1 MAFTQNDASQ
11 IRRVRLPP
19 VWNLVKRE
27 ASLEYCQ
34 LAADES
40 DMPATV
46 SILQTFSKNAARI
59 SLALDGGTTVVAV
72 KKPKGDL
79 LENVGYLLK
88 SSAFTRNDGHI
99 SFHSR
104 ASWLAHP
111 KFKKVAEGQ
120 ICDDARKSWAAG
132 ISYPEERRG
141 KDGKVERVGL
151 RPPQIGALHAIAA
164 HFTVSKAPSLV
175 VMPTGTGK
183 TEVMLATA
191 IMRCPERVLVL
202 VPSDAL
208 RTQTYSKFVRL
219 GLLRTLGVIGD
230 DVANPVVGVLRKS
243 VQHKRD
249 LQNLEKCNV
258 VISTVAGLQHAS
270 TDLLKQFCG
279 LFDTVFFD
287 EAHHVPA
294 VSWQRVIDA
303 LHNQCVVQFTATP
316 FRLDGQRIPGR
327 IIYSFP
333 LRLAQEQKYF
343 RKINFC
349 EVFEPDEEKSDAA
362 IAEEAVRQL
371 REDLKNNFD
380 HFLLARADSIARA
393 QKLLTDIYE
402 AKYKDLNPVV
412 IHSRKSGYSKT
423 LEDIKVGK
431 HRIIVCVDMFGEGF
445 DFPRLKIAALH
456 DPHRSL
462 GITLQFTGRFT
473 RDAAGIGDATL
484 VANIA
489 DPKVAESIEELY
501 AEDSDWNK
509 LIPELS
515 AKAIQSQIDFSDFL
529 QNMEPEKSGEEIFG
543 LNVLR
548 PKVSTVLFTAKSFS
562 PRNFRKG
569 IKKGLRVE
577 RVWNSKDKDLLI
589 FVTKSRP
596 PIEWASIK
604 ETTNELWDLFIVY
617 FDKESKLLF
626 IYSSLKG
633 TLHQTLAEAV
643 TGKTAQ
649 LISGEQMFRAFSG
662 VSRLVFHNAGLYGR
676 GKKLRFR
683 MYTGLDIG
691 EAIDPANQ
699 IGATKSNLF
708 AVGYEAGERVSVG
721 ASHKG
726 RVWSM
731 SSASVPDW
739 QQWCKH
745 TAQKIVNPQ
754 IVTNSYLQHTLIPKE
769 ISQLPAN
776 AKPYAITMPIEWYSP
791 EAEAFRVYSE
801 NKVVPFESVGISGFN
816 KISDTELEFCLE
828 MTTGAKH
835 DFSLRWG
842 PTEGAFAVSQKSG
855 STLELRTSTWTMG
868 LAEFFQEHPPVLI
881 CFDGSEII
889 GPRLL
894 SVPTAIPFEYDAA
907 RILTAN
913 WQGVDITVESKWKT
927 QNKRTNSIQG
937 RMIDTICKKANQ
949 IVFDD
954 DDSGEAADIVEISE
968 NGDEIVISFYH
979 CKFSSGATPAQRVK
993 DLYEVCG
1000 QAVRSMKWTTDTRRL
1015 LAHLQQRETLPNGR
1029 PTRFEK
1035 GDLKLLASIKRR
1047 LRKRRVRFEISI
1059 VQPGLSKA
1067 ALEPEVSSILGAAS
1081 NYLMETINHPL
1092 DVYASA

>member
-1 MAFTQNDASQ
+1 VAFKQNDASQ
-11 IRRVRLPP
+11 GRRVRLPP
-19 VWNLVKRE
+19 VWNLTKKE
-27 ASLEYCQ
+27 AALEYCQ
-34 LAADES
+34 LASEEIES
-40 DMPATV
+40 AATI
-46 SILQTFSKNAARI
+46 SILQAFSENASRI
-59 SLALDGGTTVVAV
+59 SIALDGGKTVVAV

-79 LENVGYLLK
+79 LENADFLLQ
-88 SSAFTRNDGHI
+88 SSTFTLNDNLVAFHP
-99 SFHSR
+99 R
-104 ASWLAHP
+104 ASWLSHP
-111 KFKKVAEGQ
+111 QLKKVAEARL
-120 ICDDARKSWAAG
+120 CDEVRKTWVTG
-132 ISYPEERRG
+132 ILYPEERRS
-141 KDGKVERVGL
+141 KEGKVESIGL

-183 TEVMLATA
+183 TEVMLATS
-191 IMRCPERVLVL
+191 IMRCPERLLVL

-208 RTQTYSKFVRL
+208 RTQTYKKFVRL
-219 GLLRTLGVIGD
+219 GLLRKLGVIGAG
-230 DVANPVVGVLRKS
+230 VANPVVGVLRKS
-243 VQHKRD
+243 VQNKKD
-249 LQNLEKCNV
+249 LQNIEKCNV
-258 VISTVAGLQHAS
+258 IISTVAGLQHSS
-270 TDLLKQFCG
+270 TELLKQFCG

-294 VSWQRVIDA
+294 NSWQRIIDA
-303 LHNQCVVQFTATP
+303 LNNHSVVQFTATP

-327 IIYSFP
+327 IIYNFP

-343 RKINFC
+343 RQINFC

-371 REDLKNNFD
+371 REDLTNNLD
-380 HFLLARADSIARA
+380 HFLLARVDSIARA
-393 QKLLTDIYE
+393 QKLLTDIYGV
-402 AKYKDLNPVV
+402 KHKDLNPVV
-412 IHSRKSGYSKT
+412 IHSRTSGYAKT
-423 LEDIKVGK
+423 LEDITAGK

-515 AKAIQSQIDFSDFL
+515 AKAIQSQMDFSDFL
-529 QNMEPEKSGEEIFG
+529 QNMESEKLGDEIFG

-548 PKVSTVLFTAKSFS
+548 PKVSTVLFKAKSFS

-569 IKKGLRVE
+569 LRKGLRVE

-589 FVTKSRP
+589 FVTKSRS

-604 ETTNELWDLFIVY
+604 ETTNELWDLYVVY
-617 FDKESKLLF
+617 FDKTSNLLF
-626 IYSSLKG
+626 IYSSQKG
-633 TLHQTLAEAV
+633 TLHQPLAEAV

-699 IGATKSNLF
+699 IGSTKSNLF
-708 AVGYEAGERVSVG
+708 AVGYEGGERVSVG

-731 SSASVPDW
+731 RSASVPDW
-739 QQWCKH
+739 QHWCRS
-745 TAQKIVNPQ
+745 TAQKILNPQ
-754 IVTNSYLQHTLIPKE
+754 IATNEYLQHTLIPKE
-769 ISQLPAN
+769 ISQLPTTAH
-776 AKPYAITMPIEWYSP
+776 PYAITMPIEWYSP
-791 EAEAFRVYSE
+791 EAEAYRVYSS
-801 NKVVPFESVGISGFN
+801 NKPIPFEGIGIADFS
-816 KISDTELEFCLE
+816 KISDTELEFVIE
-828 MTTGAKH
+828 STTGAKH
-835 DFSLRWG
+835 VFAAHWG

-855 STLELRTSTWTMG
+855 DTLELRTSTWTIG
-868 LAEFFQEHPPVLI
+868 FAEFFQEHPPVLI

-894 SVPTAIPFEYDAA
+894 SVPQAIPFEYDPA
-907 RILTAN
+907 RIMAFN
-913 WQGVDITVESKWKT
+913 WPGVDIKVESKWKNQT
-927 QNKRTNSIQG
+927 KRTNSIQG
-937 RMIDTICKKANQ
+937 RMIDTICKQTNQ

-954 DDSGEAADIVEISE
+954 DDSGEAADIVEIVESGE
-968 NGDEIVISFYH
+968 DIVIRLYH
-979 CKFSSGATPAQRVK
+979 CKFSSGNTPAQRVK

-1015 LAHLQQRETLPNGR
+1015 LTHLQLRESLPNGR
-1029 PTRFEK
+1029 ATRFEK

-1081 NYLMETINHPL
+1081 NYLTETTNYPL
-1092 DVYASA
+1092 GVYASA

>member
-1 MAFTQNDASQ
+1 MQFTQSDADK
-11 IRRVRLPP
+11 IRSVRLPP
-19 VWNLVKRE
+19 VWNLTKRE
-27 ASLEYCQ
+27 TSLEFCQ
-34 LAADES
+34 LASDGVES
-40 DMPATV
+40 AAKI
-46 SILQTFSKNAARI
+46 SILQTFSKNASRI
-59 SLALDGGTTVVAV
+59 SLALDGGSTVVAV
-72 KKPKGDL
+72 KKRKDDL
-79 LENVGYLLK
+79 LENSDFLLQ
-88 SSAFTRNDGHI
+88 SSSFDRNGVLLT
-99 SFHSR
+99 FQPR
-104 ASWLAHP
+104 ASWTRHP
-111 KFKKVAEGQ
+111 SLKTVPESRL
-120 ICDDARKSWAAG
+120 CDEVRKSWAVG
-132 ISYPEERRG
+132 IAFPEERRAA
-141 KDGKVERVGL
+141 DGKVERIGL

-164 HFTVSKAPSLV
+164 HLTVSRVPSLV

-191 IMRCPERVLVL
+191 VMRCPTRVLVL

-208 RTQTYSKFVRL
+208 RTQTFNKFVGL
-219 GLLRTLGVIGD
+219 GLLAKLGVVGSG
-230 DVANPVVGVLRKS
+230 VMKPVVGVLRKS
-243 VQHKRD
+243 LRTKKE
-249 LQNLEKCNV
+249 LQNIEKCNV
-258 VISTVAGLQHAS
+258 VISTVAGLQHAA

-294 VSWQRVIDA
+294 NSWQRIMDTV
-303 LHNQCVVQFTATP
+303 NQQVVVQFTATP

-343 RKINFC
+343 RQINFC
-349 EVFEPDEEKSDAA
+349 EVFEPDEDKADGA
-362 IAEEAVRQL
+362 IATEAVRQL
-371 REDLKNNFD
+371 REDLKNGLD
-380 HFLLARADSIARA
+380 HFLLARADSIDRA
-393 QKLLTDIYE
+393 QKLLKEIYE
-402 AKYKDLNPVV
+402 AKYKDLNPIV
-412 IHSRKSGYSKT
+412 IHSRKSGYVKT
-423 LEDIKVGK
+423 LEDINAGK

-445 DFPRLKIAALH
+445 DFPRLKVAALH

-489 DPKVAESIEELY
+489 DPKVSESIEELY

-515 AKAIQSQIDFSDFL
+515 AKAVQSQLDFSDFL
-529 QNMEPEKSGEEIFG
+529 QNMESEKLGEEIFG

-548 PKVSTVLFTAKSFS
+548 PKVSTVLFKAKSFS

-569 IKKGLRVE
+569 LKKGLRVE
-577 RVWNSKDKDLLI
+577 RVWNSKEKDLLI

-604 ETTNELWDLFIVY
+604 ETTNELWDLYIVY
-617 FDKESKLLF
+617 YDKTTKLLF
-626 IYSSLKG
+626 VYSSQKG
-633 TLHQTLAEAV
+633 TLHQALAEAV
-643 TGKTAQ
+643 TGKTAE

-662 VSRLVFHNAGLYGR
+662 VTRLVFHNAGLYGR

-708 AVGYEAGERVSVG
+708 AVGYEGGERVSVG

-731 SSASVPDW
+731 RAASVPDW

-745 TAQKIVNPQ
+745 TAQKILNPG
-754 IVTNSYLQHTLIPKE
+754 IATNEFLKHTLIPKE

-776 AKPYAITMPIEWYSP
+776 AHPYAITMPIEWYSP
-791 EAEAFRVYSE
+791 EAENFRIFAD
-801 NKVVPFESVGISGFN
+801 NKPVPFEQVGISDF
-816 KISDTELEFCLE
+816 KKLSDFELEFELE
-828 MTTGAKH
+828 THAGTKH
-835 DFSLRWG
+835 VFALHWG
-842 PTEGAFAVSQKSG
+842 PSEGAFSVSQKSG
-855 STLELRTSTWTMG
+855 PGLELRTSTWAKT
-868 LAEFFQEHPPVLI
+868 LAEFFQEHPPILI
-881 CFDGSEII
+881 CFDGSEIV

-894 SVPTAIPFEYDAA
+894 SAPQAIPFEYDPAQIVA
-907 RILTAN
+907 VN
-913 WQGVDITVESKWKT
+913 WQGVDITVESVWKAKSVR
-927 QNKRTNSIQG
+927 NNSVQG
-937 RMIDTICKKANQ
+937 RMIDTLCRQSNQ
-949 IVFDD
+949 LVFDD
-954 DDSGEAADIVEISE
+954 DDSGEAADIVELSE
-968 NGDEIVISFYH
+968 SGDEIVVRLYH
-979 CKFSSGATPAQRVK
+979 CKFSGGASPAQRVK

-1015 LAHLQQRETLPNGR
+1015 LTHLQLRESLPNGR
-1029 PTRFEK
+1029 PTRFAK
-1035 GDLKLLASIKRR
+1035 GDLRLLASIKRR
-1047 LRKRRVRFEISI
+1047 LRKRRVRFEISV

-1081 NYLMETINHPL
+1081 NYLSETINHPL
-1092 DVYASA
+1092 KVFAST

>member
-1 MAFTQNDASQ
+1 MAFTQNDAAQ
-11 IRRVRLPP
+11 TRRVRLPP
-19 VWNLVKRE
+19 VWNVAKRE

-40 DMPATV
+40 ESAATV
-46 SILQTFSKNAARI
+46 SILQTFSENASRI
-59 SLALDGGTTVVAV
+59 SISLDGGTTVVAV
-72 KKPKGDL
+72 KRPKNDL
-79 LENVGYLLK
+79 LENGNSLLQA
-88 SSAFTRNDGHI
+88 SAFTRNDGHVT
-99 SFHSR
+99 FHPR

-111 KFKKVAEGQ
+111 KLKKVAEAEL
-120 ICDDARKSWAAG
+120 CDEARKTWAGG
-132 ISYPEERRG
+132 ILYPEERRS
-141 KDGKVERVGL
+141 KDGKVERIGL

-183 TEVMLATA
+183 TEVMLATS
-191 IMRCPERVLVL
+191 IMRCPERLLVL

-208 RTQTYSKFVRL
+208 RTQTYKKFVRL
-219 GLLRTLGVIGD
+219 GLLRKLGVIGD
-230 DVANPVVGVLRKS
+230 EVANPVVGVLRKS
-243 VQHKRD
+243 LRNKKS
-249 LQNLEKCNV
+249 LKNIEKCNV
-258 VISTVAGLQHAS
+258 VISTVAGLQH
-270 TDLLKQFCG
+270 TPTELLKQFCG
-279 LFDTVFFD
+279 IFDTVFFD

-294 VSWQRVIDA
+294 NSWQRVMDA
-303 LHNQCVVQFTATP
+303 LHYHVVVQFTATP

-343 RKINFC
+343 RKINFS
-349 EVFEPDEEKSDAA
+349 EVFEADEEKADTA
-362 IAEEAVRQL
+362 IADEAVRQL
-371 REDLKNNFD
+371 REDLDKKLD
-380 HFLLARADSIARA
+380 HFLLARADSIDRA

-402 AKYKDLNPVV
+402 AKYKDLNPVA
-412 IHSRKSGYSKT
+412 IHSRKSGYAKT
-423 LEDIKVGK
+423 LEDINAGK

-473 RDAAGIGDATL
+473 RDADGIGDATL

-529 QNMEPEKSGEEIFG
+529 QNMESEKLGEEIFG
-543 LNVLR
+543 LNIIR
-548 PKVSTVLFTAKSFS
+548 PKVSTVLFKAKSFS

-604 ETTNELWDLFIVY
+604 ETTNELWDLYIVY
-617 FDKESKLLF
+617 FDKATSLLF
-626 IYSSLKG
+626 IYSSQKG
-633 TLHQTLAEAV
+633 SLHQSLAEAV

-649 LISGEQMFRAFSG
+649 LINGEQMFRAFSG

-708 AVGYEAGERVSVG
+708 AVGYEGGERVSVG

-731 SSASVPDW
+731 RSASVPDW
-739 QQWCKH
+739 QQWCKS
-745 TAQKIVNPQ
+745 TAQKILNPQ
-754 IVTNSYLQHTLIPKE
+754 IATNAYLQHTLIPKE
-769 ISQLPAN
+769 ISQLPPN
-776 AKPYAITMPIEWYSP
+776 AHPYAITMPIEWYSP
-791 EAEAFRVYSE
+791 EAEAFRVYSN
-801 NKVVPFESVGISGFN
+801 NKIVPFESVGLSDFN
-816 KISDTELEFCLE
+816 KISDTELEFIVE
-828 MTTGAKH
+828 TTAGTQHVFKVK
-835 DFSLRWG
+835 WG
-842 PTEGAFAVSQKSG
+842 PTEGTFAVSQKSG
-855 STLELRTSTWTMG
+855 ETLELRTSTWTMG
-868 LAEFFQEHPPVLI
+868 LAEYFQDHPPALI
-881 CFDGSEII
+881 CFDGSEVV

-894 SVPTAIPFEYDAA
+894 SVPQAIPFEYDPA
-907 RILTAN
+907 RIVALN
-913 WQGVDITVESKWKT
+913 WSGVDITVESKWKSQT
-927 QNKRTNSIQG
+927 KRNNSIQA
-937 RMIDTICKKANQ
+937 RMIDTVCKQANQ

-954 DDSGEAADIVEISE
+954 DDSGEAADIVEVSE
-968 NGDEIVISFYH
+968 VGEEIIIRLYH
-979 CKFSSGATPAQRVK
+979 CKFSGGATPAQRVK

-1015 LAHLQQRETLPNGR
+1015 LTHLQLRESLPNGR
-1029 PTRFEK
+1029 PSRFEK
-1035 GDLKLLASIKRR
+1035 GDLKLLAGIKRR
-1047 LRKRRVRFEISI
+1047 LRKRRVRFVISI
-1059 VQPGLSKA
+1059 VQPGLSKG

-1081 NYLMETINHPL
+1081 NYLMETTNHPL
-1092 DVYASA
+1092 GVLASS